1 MYRVDHSIDEVV
13 LYRGCIFSCHVGCAL
28 SFTHKTRVY
37 HFHYKKCFEQ
47 QCNRCDI
54 IDLLELHEHV
64 LADHG
69 TNKFELTR
77 EESNIRNDDYNE
89 VRAVRR
95 GKRLTER
102 DRD

>member
-1 MYRVDHSIDEVV
+1 MKLFSIEGVYSLATWV
-13 LYRGCIFSCHVGCAL
+13 LLFRSLIKLVCITFITRNAL
-28 SFTHKTRVY
+28 SSR
-37 HFHYKKCFEQ
+37 
-47 QCNRCDI
+47 CNRCDI

>member
-1 MYRVDHSIDEVV
+1 MKLFSIEGVYSLSTWVV
-13 LYRGCIFSCHVGCAL
+13 LFRSLIELVCITFITRNAL
-28 SFTHKTRVY
+28 SSR
-37 HFHYKKCFEQ
+37 
-47 QCNRCDI
+47 CNRCVI

-77 EESNIRNDDYNE
+77 EESNIRNDDYNG